1 MAERDVTQ
9 TRMAGNFSPRAVGV
23 VIGVVVLFAIIVSSV
38 FVVDQRET
46 AVVLRFGRFQR
57 FADEGL
63 HFKLPFGIDRNINV
77 ETEQVKKLEFGYRT
91 ERAGVQTVFSPQDFP
106 EESITGQHDRLLGK
120 VLQTV
125 FSPQD
130 FPEES
135 IMLTGDLNIVDVEW
149 SIQYRIVNPRDYLF
163 NVLDQEKTLRDISQS
178 VINQLVGDRAILDV
192 IGSERESIEFI
203 GQQRMN
209 EIYASYGLGVN
220 VTALKLQ
227 NIVPPKG
234 AVQNA
239 FEDVNKAIQDRSR
252 FIEEGKEAFNQA
264 IPRARGQALQ
274 IIQEAEGYRE
284 ERINRAHGDTA
295 RFRAVYEEYQRNPE
309 VTRSR
314 LYFEMFEDVFMNADG
329 TDLIDR
335 NLDNFIPLKNL
346 VPTFQGATQ

>member
-9 TRMAGNFSPRAVGV
+9 ARMAGNFSPRAVGV

-46 AVVLRFGRFQR
+46 AVVLRFGRFLR
-57 FADEGL
+57 LADEGL

-77 ETEQVKKLEFGYRT
+77 ETEQIKKLEFGYRT
-91 ERAGVQTVFSPQDFP
+91 ERAGVQTVFSAQDFP
-106 EESITGQHDRLLGK
+106 DES
-120 VLQTV
+120 V
-125 FSPQD
+125 
-130 FPEES
+130 
-135 IMLTGDLNIVDVEW
+135 MLTGDLNIVDVEW
-149 SIQYRIVNPRDYLF
+149 SIQYRIVNPRNYLF

-192 IGSERESIEFI
+192 IGTERENIEFI
-203 GQQRMN
+203 GEERMN
-209 EIYASYGLGVN
+209 EIFDSYELGIS

-284 ERINRAHGDTA
+284 ERINRAFGDTA
-295 RFRAVYEEYQRNPE
+295 RFRDVHEEYRRNPE

-314 LYFEMFEDVFMNADG
+314 LYFEMFEDVFVNADG

>member
-46 AVVLRFGRFQR
+46 AVVLRFGRFTR

-77 ETEQVKKLEFGYRT
+77 ETEQIKKLEFGYRT

-106 EESITGQHDRLLGK
+106 EES
-120 VLQTV
+120 V
-125 FSPQD
+125 
-130 FPEES
+130 
-135 IMLTGDLNIVDVEW
+135 MLTGDLNIVDVEW

-192 IGSERESIEFI
+192 IGTERENIEFI
-203 GQQRMN
+203 GQERMN
-209 EIYASYGLGVN
+209 EIFASYGLGIN

-295 RFRAVYEEYQRNPE
+295 RFRAVYEEYERNPD

-346 VPTFQGATQ
+346 VPSFQGATQ

>member
-9 TRMAGNFSPRAVGV
+9 ARMAGNFSPRAVGV

-46 AVVLRFGRFQR
+46 AVVLRFGRFLR
-57 FADEGL
+57 LADEGL
-63 HFKLPFGIDRNINV
+63 HFKVPFGIDRNINV
-77 ETEQVKKLEFGYRT
+77 ETQQVKKLEFGYRT
-91 ERAGVQTVFSPQDFP
+91 ERAGIQTVFSAQDFP
-106 EESITGQHDRLLGK
+106 EES
-120 VLQTV
+120 V
-125 FSPQD
+125 
-130 FPEES
+130 
-135 IMLTGDLNIVDVEW
+135 MLTGDLNIVDVEW
-149 SIQYRIVNPRDYLF
+149 SIQYRIVDPRRFLF

-203 GQQRMN
+203 GEQRMN
-209 EIYASYGLGVN
+209 EIYDRYELGITI
-220 VTALKLQ
+220 TALKLQ

-252 FIEEGKEAFNQA
+252 FIEEGKEAYNQA

-274 IIQEAEGYRE
+274 IIGEAEGYRE

-295 RFRAVYEEYQRNPE
+295 RFRAVYDEYRRNPK

>member
-9 TRMAGNFSPRAVGV
+9 PRMAGNFSPRAVGV

-77 ETEQVKKLEFGYRT
+77 ETEQIKKLEFGYRT
-91 ERAGVQTVFSPQDFP
+91 ERAGV
-106 EESITGQHDRLLGK
+106 
-120 VLQTV
+120 QTV

-192 IGSERESIEFI
+192 IGTERENIEFI
-203 GQQRMN
+203 GQERMN
-209 EIYASYGLGVN
+209 EIFASYGLGIN

-295 RFRAVYEEYQRNPE
+295 RFRAVYEEYERNPD

>member
-9 TRMAGNFSPRAVGV
+9 ARMAGNFSPRAVGV

-46 AVVLRFGRFQR
+46 AVVLRFGRFLR
-57 FADEGL
+57 FANEGL

-77 ETEQVKKLEFGYRT
+77 ETEQIKKLEFGYRT
-91 ERAGVQTVFSPQDFP
+91 ERAGVQTVFSAQDFP
-106 EESITGQHDRLLGK
+106 DES
-120 VLQTV
+120 V
-125 FSPQD
+125 
-130 FPEES
+130 
-135 IMLTGDLNIVDVEW
+135 MLTGDLNIVDVEW
-149 SIQYRIVNPRDYLF
+149 SIQYRIVNARDYLF

-192 IGSERESIEFI
+192 IGTERENIEFK
-203 GQQRMN
+203 GQERMN
-209 EIYASYGLGVN
+209 EIFNDYGLGIN

-252 FIEEGKEAFNQA
+252 FIEEGKEAYNQA

-295 RFRAVYEEYQRNPE
+295 RFRAVYEEYRLNPE

-314 LYFEMFEDVFMNADG
+314 LYFEMFEDVFVTADG

>member
-46 AVVLRFGRFQR
+46 AVVLRFGRFQS

-77 ETEQVKKLEFGYRT
+77 ETEQIKKLEFGYRT
-91 ERAGVQTVFSPQDFP
+91 ERAGV
-106 EESITGQHDRLLGK
+106 
-120 VLQTV
+120 QTV

-149 SIQYRIVNPRDYLF
+149 SIQYRIVDPRDYLF

-192 IGSERESIEFI
+192 IGTERENIEFI
-203 GQQRMN
+203 GEEKMN
-209 EIYASYGLGVN
+209 EIFTSYGLGIR

-227 NIVPPKG
+227 NIMPPKG

-264 IPRARGQALQ
+264 IPRAHGQALQ

-314 LYFEMFEDVFMNADG
+314 LYFEMFEDVFMTADG

>member
-1 MAERDVTQ
+1 MAERDVTPA
-9 TRMAGNFSPRAVGV
+9 RMAGNFSPRAVGV
-23 VIGVVVLFAIIVSSV
+23 VIGVVVLFAIVVSSV

-57 FADEGL
+57 TADEGL

-77 ETEQVKKLEFGYRT
+77 ETQQVKKLEFGYRT
-91 ERAGVQTVFSPQDFP
+91 ERAGV
-106 EESITGQHDRLLGK
+106 
-120 VLQTV
+120 QTV

-192 IGSERESIEFI
+192 IGTERENIEFI
-203 GQQRMN
+203 GQERMN
-209 EIYASYGLGVN
+209 EIFCLLRAGDPHHRPQAAEHRAAQGRGAERVRGREQGDPGPQPLHRGGQGSVQPGHSARPRPGV
-220 VTALKLQ
+220 
-227 NIVPPKG
+227 
-234 AVQNA
+234 
-239 FEDVNKAIQDRSR
+239 
-252 FIEEGKEAFNQA
+252 
-264 IPRARGQALQ
+264 Q

-284 ERINRAHGDTA
+284 ERVNRAHGDTA
-295 RFRAVYEEYQRNPE
+295 RFRAVYEEYARNPD

-314 LYFEMFEDVFMNADG
+314 LYFEMFENVFLTADG

>member
-1 MAERDVTQ
+1 MAESDVTQ
-9 TRMAGNFSPRAVGV
+9 ARPAGNFSPRAVGV
-23 VIGVVVLFAIIVSSV
+23 VVAVVVLFAIIVSSV

-57 FADEGL
+57 LSNEGL

-77 ETEQVKKLEFGYRT
+77 ETQQVKKLEFGYRT
-91 ERAGVQTVFSPQDFP
+91 ERAGVQTVFSAQDF
-106 EESITGQHDRLLGK
+106 S
-120 VLQTV
+120 
-125 FSPQD
+125 
-130 FPEES
+130 EES

-149 SIQYRIVNPRDYLF
+149 SIQYRIVDPRQFLF

-192 IGSERESIEFI
+192 ISSERENIEFI

-209 EIYASYGLGVN
+209 EIYDSYELGVT

-252 FIEEGKEAFNQA
+252 FIEEGKEAYNQA

-295 RFRAVYEEYQRNPE
+295 RFRAVYAEYRRNPE

>member
-9 TRMAGNFSPRAVGV
+9 ARMAGNFSPRAVGV

-46 AVVLRFGRFQR
+46 AVVLRFGRFLR
-57 FADEGL
+57 LANEGL

-77 ETEQVKKLEFGYRT
+77 ETEQIKKLEFGYRT
-91 ERAGVQTVFSPQDFP
+91 ERAGVQTVFSAQDFP
-106 EESITGQHDRLLGK
+106 DES
-120 VLQTV
+120 V
-125 FSPQD
+125 
-130 FPEES
+130 
-135 IMLTGDLNIVDVEW
+135 MLTGDLNIVDVEW
-149 SIQYRIVNPRDYLF
+149 SIQYRIVNARDYLF
-163 NVLDQEKTLRDISQS
+163 KVLDQEKTLRDISQS

-192 IGSERESIEFI
+192 IGTERENIEGI

-209 EIYASYGLGVN
+209 EIFNSYELGIR

-252 FIEEGKEAFNQA
+252 FIEEGKEAYNQA

-295 RFRAVYEEYQRNPE
+295 RFRAVYEEYRLNPE

-314 LYFEMFEDVFMNADG
+314 LYFEMFEDVFVTADG

>member
-9 TRMAGNFSPRAVGV
+9 ARMAGNFSPRAVGV

-46 AVVLRFGRFQR
+46 AVVLRFGRFLR
-57 FADEGL
+57 LANEGL

-77 ETEQVKKLEFGYRT
+77 ETEQIKKLEFGYRT
-91 ERAGVQTVFSPQDFP
+91 ERAGVQTVFSAQDFP
-106 EESITGQHDRLLGK
+106 DES
-120 VLQTV
+120 V
-125 FSPQD
+125 
-130 FPEES
+130 
-135 IMLTGDLNIVDVEW
+135 MLTGDLNIVDVEW
-149 SIQYRIVNPRDYLF
+149 SIQYRIDHARNYLF
-163 NVLDQEKTLRDISQS
+163 KVLDQEKTLRDISQS

-192 IGSERESIEFI
+192 IGSERDNIELI
-203 GQQRMN
+203 GLERMN
-209 EIYASYGLGVN
+209 EIFDSYELGID

-252 FIEEGKEAFNQA
+252 FIEEGKEAYNQA

-295 RFRAVYEEYQRNPE
+295 RFRAVYDEYRLNPE

-314 LYFEMFEDVFMNADG
+314 LYFEMFEDVFVTADG

>member
-9 TRMAGNFSPRAVGV
+9 ARMAGNFSPRAVGV

-46 AVVLRFGRFQR
+46 AVVLRFGRFLR
-57 FADEGL
+57 LANEGL

-77 ETEQVKKLEFGYRT
+77 ETEQIKKLEFGYRT
-91 ERAGVQTVFSPQDFP
+91 ERAGVQTVFSAQDYP
-106 EESITGQHDRLLGK
+106 DES
-120 VLQTV
+120 V
-125 FSPQD
+125 
-130 FPEES
+130 
-135 IMLTGDLNIVDVEW
+135 MLTGDLNIVDVEW
-149 SIQYRIVNPRDYLF
+149 SIQYRIDNARDYLF
-163 NVLDQEKTLRDISQS
+163 KVLDQEKTLRDISQS

-192 IGSERESIEFI
+192 IGSERDSIELI
-203 GQQRMN
+203 GLERMN
-209 EIYASYGLGVN
+209 EIFDSYELGIK

-252 FIEEGKEAFNQA
+252 FIEEGKEAYNQA

-295 RFRAVYEEYQRNPE
+295 RFRAVYDEYRLNPE

-314 LYFEMFEDVFMNADG
+314 LYFEMFEDVFVTADG

>member
-9 TRMAGNFSPRAVGV
+9 ARMAGNFSPRAVGV

-46 AVVLRFGRFQR
+46 AVVLRFGRFLR
-57 FADEGL
+57 LADEGL

-77 ETEQVKKLEFGYRT
+77 ETEQIKKLEFGYRT
-91 ERAGVQTVFSPQDFP
+91 ERAGVQTVFSAQDFP
-106 EESITGQHDRLLGK
+106 DES
-120 VLQTV
+120 V
-125 FSPQD
+125 
-130 FPEES
+130 
-135 IMLTGDLNIVDVEW
+135 MLTGDLNIVDVEW

-192 IGSERESIEFI
+192 IGTERENIEFI
-203 GQQRMN
+203 GEERMN
-209 EIYASYGLGVN
+209 EIFDSYGLGIS

-284 ERINRAHGDTA
+284 ERINRAFGDTA
-295 RFRAVYEEYQRNPE
+295 RFRDVHEEYQRNPQ

-314 LYFEMFEDVFMNADG
+314 LYFEMFEDVFVNADG

>member
-1 MAERDVTQ
+1 MAESDVTQ
-9 TRMAGNFSPRAVGV
+9 TRPAGNFSPRAVGV
-23 VIGVVVLFAIIVSSV
+23 VIAVVVLFAITVSSV

-46 AVVLRFGRFQR
+46 AVVLRFGRFLR

-63 HFKLPFGIDRNINV
+63 HFKLPFGIDRNLNI
-77 ETEQVKKLEFGYRT
+77 ETQQVKKLEFGYRT
-91 ERAGVQTVFSPQDFP
+91 EQAGVQTVFSAQDFA
-106 EESITGQHDRLLGK
+106 
-120 VLQTV
+120 
-125 FSPQD
+125 
-130 FPEES
+130 EES

-149 SIQYRIVNPRDYLF
+149 SIQYRIVNPRSYLF
-163 NVLDQEKTLRDISQS
+163 NVQDQEKTIRDISQS
-178 VINQLVGDRAILDV
+178 VINELVGDRAILDV
-192 IGSERESIEFI
+192 IGSERENIEFI
-203 GQQRMN
+203 GRERMN
-209 EIYASYGLGVN
+209 EIFSSYELGI
-220 VTALKLQ
+220 TLSALKLQ

-252 FIEEGKEAFNQA
+252 FIEEGKEAYNQA

-284 ERINRAHGDTA
+284 ERVNRAHGDTA
-295 RFRAVYEEYQRNPE
+295 RFRAVYEEYERNPE

-314 LYFEMFEDVFMNADG
+314 LYFEMFENVFLTADG

>member
-9 TRMAGNFSPRAVGV
+9 ARMAGNFSPRAVGV

-46 AVVLRFGRFQR
+46 AVVLRFGRFLR
-57 FADEGL
+57 LADEGL
-63 HFKLPFGIDRNINV
+63 HFKVPFGIDRNINV
-77 ETEQVKKLEFGYRT
+77 ETQQVKKLEFGYRT
-91 ERAGVQTVFSPQDFP
+91 ERAGIQTVFSAQDFP
-106 EESITGQHDRLLGK
+106 EES
-120 VLQTV
+120 V
-125 FSPQD
+125 
-130 FPEES
+130 
-135 IMLTGDLNIVDVEW
+135 MLTGDLNIVDVEW
-149 SIQYRIVNPRDYLF
+149 SIQYRIVDPRRFLF

-203 GQQRMN
+203 GEQRMN
-209 EIYASYGLGVN
+209 EIYDRYELGIT

-252 FIEEGKEAFNQA
+252 FIEEGKEAYNQA

-274 IIQEAEGYRE
+274 IIGEAEGYRE

-295 RFRAVYEEYQRNPE
+295 RFRAVYEEYQRNPK

>member
-9 TRMAGNFSPRAVGV
+9 ARMAGNFSPRAVGV

-46 AVVLRFGRFQR
+46 AVVLRFGRFLR
-57 FADEGL
+57 LADEGL

-77 ETEQVKKLEFGYRT
+77 ETEQIKKLEFGYRT
-91 ERAGVQTVFSPQDFP
+91 ERAGVQTVFSAQDFP
-106 EESITGQHDRLLGK
+106 DES
-120 VLQTV
+120 V
-125 FSPQD
+125 
-130 FPEES
+130 
-135 IMLTGDLNIVDVEW
+135 MLTGDLNIVDVEW

-192 IGSERESIEFI
+192 IGTERENIEFI
-203 GQQRMN
+203 GEERMN
-209 EIYASYGLGVN
+209 EIFDSYELGIS

-284 ERINRAHGDTA
+284 ERINRAFGDTA
-295 RFRAVYEEYQRNPE
+295 RFRDVHEEYRRNPE

-314 LYFEMFEDVFMNADG
+314 LYFEMFEDVFVNADG

>member
-1 MAERDVTQ
+1 MAERDITPPSSSGGFNPRVAVTI
-9 TRMAGNFSPRAVGV
+9 F
-23 VIGVVVLFAIIVSSV
+23 IIIVLFATVVSSV

-46 AVVLRFGRFQR
+46 AVVLRLGRFLR
-57 FADEGL
+57 SADEGL
-63 HFKLPFGIDRNINV
+63 HFKLPFGVDRNINV
-77 ETEQVKKLEFGYRT
+77 ETQVVKKLEFGYRT
-91 ERAGVQTVFSPQDFP
+91 ERAGVQTVFSAQDFP
-106 EESITGQHDRLLGK
+106 G
-120 VLQTV
+120 
-125 FSPQD
+125 
-130 FPEES
+130 ES

-149 SIQYRIVNPRDYLF
+149 SIQYRISDPKAYLF
-163 NVLDQEKTLRDISQS
+163 NVQDQEKTIRDISQS

-192 IGSERESIEFI
+192 IGTERENIEFI
-203 GQQRMN
+203 GQENMN
-209 EIYASYGLGVN
+209 EAFASYDLGIR

-239 FEDVNKAIQDRSR
+239 FEDVNRAIQDRSR

-274 IIQEAEGYRE
+274 IVQEAEGYYE
-284 ERINRAHGDTA
+284 ERINRALGDTA
-295 RFRAVYEEYQRNPE
+295 RFRAVYEEYRENPK

-314 LYFEMFEDVFMNADG
+314 LYFEMFEEVFKNAEG

>member
-1 MAERDVTQ
+1 MSENDSSAQR
-9 TRMAGNFSPRAVGV
+9 RAPGSFSPRAVGLMLAAVLV
-23 VIGVVVLFAIIVSSV
+23 VIIVLSS
-38 FVVDQRET
+38 FYVVDARERGI
-46 AVVLRFGRFQR
+46 VLRFGRYVGR
-57 FADEGL
+57 PSPPGL
-63 HFKLPFGIDRNINV
+63 HLKLPFGIDRVFNV
-77 ETEQVKKLEFGYRT
+77 QTEVPHKLEFGFRT
-91 ERAGVQTVFSPQDFP
+91 EEAGVRSVFSTQDFP
-106 EESITGQHDRLLGK
+106 EES
-120 VLQTV
+120 V
-125 FSPQD
+125 
-130 FPEES
+130 
-135 IMLTGDLNIVDVEW
+135 MLTGDLNIVDLEW
-149 SIQYRIVNPRDYLF
+149 SIQYRILEPNKWLF
-163 NVLDQEKTLRDISQS
+163 NIVDGQRTIRDISQS
-178 VINQLVGDRAILDV
+178 VFNRLVGDRAILDV
-192 IGSERESIEFI
+192 MGDERPVIQLLAQDEMNALFDNYDIGVRVVAV
-203 GQQRMN
+203 Q
-209 EIYASYGLGVN
+209 
-220 VTALKLQ
+220 LQ
-227 NIVPPKG
+227 DVVPPRG

-295 RFRAVYEEYQRNPE
+295 RFRAVHEEYQRNPE

>member
-9 TRMAGNFSPRAVGV
+9 SPVGGNFSPRAIIV
-23 VIGVVVLFAIIVSSV
+23 VIGVVVIFAIIVSSI

-46 AVVLRFGRFQR
+46 AVLLRFGKFQR
-57 FADEGL
+57 LADEGL
-63 HFKLPFGIDRNINV
+63 HFKLPFGIDRNFNV
-77 ETEQVKKLEFGYRT
+77 ETQQVKKLEFGYRT
-91 ERAGVQTVFSPQDFP
+91 ELAGVQTVFSAQDYP
-106 EESITGQHDRLLGK
+106 EES
-120 VLQTV
+120 V
-125 FSPQD
+125 
-130 FPEES
+130 
-135 IMLTGDLNIVDVEW
+135 MLTGDLNIVDVEW
-149 SIQYRIVNPRDYLF
+149 SIQYRITNPKFYLF

-178 VINQLVGDRAILDV
+178 IINQLVGDRAILDV
-192 IGSERESIEFI
+192 IGTERENIEYI
-203 GQQRMN
+203 GQQKMN
-209 EIYASYGLGVN
+209 DIYDSYDLGIS

-252 FIEEGKEAFNQA
+252 FIQEGKEAYNQA

-284 ERINRAHGDTA
+284 ERVNRAHGDTA
-295 RFRAVYEEYQRNPE
+295 RFMAVYDEYKENPE

-314 LYFEMFEDVFMNADG
+314 LYFEMFQDVFMNSEG

-335 NLDNFIPLKNL
+335 NLDNFIPLRNL
-346 VPTFQGATQ
+346 VPAFQGATQ

>member
-9 TRMAGNFSPRAVGV
+9 ARMAGNFSPRAVGV

-46 AVVLRFGRFQR
+46 AVVLRFGRFLR
-57 FADEGL
+57 NADEGL
-63 HFKLPFGIDRNINV
+63 HFKLPFGIDCNINV
-77 ETEQVKKLEFGYRT
+77 ETEQIKKLEFGYRT
-91 ERAGVQTVFSPQDFP
+91 ERAGVQTVFSAQDFP
-106 EESITGQHDRLLGK
+106 DES
-120 VLQTV
+120 V
-125 FSPQD
+125 
-130 FPEES
+130 
-135 IMLTGDLNIVDVEW
+135 MLTGDLNIVDVEW

-192 IGSERESIEFI
+192 IGTERENIEFI
-203 GQQRMN
+203 GEERMN
-209 EIYASYGLGVN
+209 EIFSSYGLGIS

-284 ERINRAHGDTA
+284 ERINRAFGDTA
-295 RFRAVYEEYQRNPE
+295 RFRDVHEEYQRNPE

-314 LYFEMFEDVFMNADG
+314 LYFEMFEDVFVNADG

>member
-9 TRMAGNFSPRAVGV
+9 ARMAGNFSPRAVGV

-77 ETEQVKKLEFGYRT
+77 ETEQIKKLEFGYRT
-91 ERAGVQTVFSPQDFP
+91 ERAGV
-106 EESITGQHDRLLGK
+106 
-120 VLQTV
+120 QTV

-192 IGSERESIEFI
+192 IGTERENIEFI
-203 GQQRMN
+203 GQERMN
-209 EIYASYGLGVN
+209 EIFASYGLGIN

-295 RFRAVYEEYQRNPE
+295 RFRAVYEEYERNPN

>member
-9 TRMAGNFSPRAVGV
+9 ARMAGNFSPRAVGV

-46 AVVLRFGRFQR
+46 AVVLRFGRFLR
-57 FADEGL
+57 NADEGL

-77 ETEQVKKLEFGYRT
+77 ETEQIKKLEFGYRT
-91 ERAGVQTVFSPQDFP
+91 ERAGVQTVFSAQDFP
-106 EESITGQHDRLLGK
+106 DES
-120 VLQTV
+120 V
-125 FSPQD
+125 
-130 FPEES
+130 
-135 IMLTGDLNIVDVEW
+135 MLTGDLNIVDVEW

-192 IGSERESIEFI
+192 IGTERENIEFI
-203 GQQRMN
+203 GEERMN
-209 EIYASYGLGVN
+209 EIFSSYGLGIS

-284 ERINRAHGDTA
+284 ERINRAFGDTA
-295 RFRAVYEEYQRNPE
+295 RFRDVHEEYQRNPE

-314 LYFEMFEDVFMNADG
+314 LYFEMFEDVFVNADG

>member
-106 EESITGQHDRLLGK
+106 EESI
-120 VLQTV
+120 
-125 FSPQD
+125 
-130 FPEES
+130 
-135 IMLTGDLNIVDVEW
+135 MLTGDLNIVDVEW

-192 IGSERESIEFI
+192 ISSERESIEFI

-295 RFRAVYEEYQRNPE
+295 RFRAVYEEYQRNPQ

>member
-77 ETEQVKKLEFGYRT
+77 ETEQIKKLEFGYRT

-106 EESITGQHDRLLGK
+106 EES
-120 VLQTV
+120 V
-125 FSPQD
+125 
-130 FPEES
+130 
-135 IMLTGDLNIVDVEW
+135 MLTGDLNIVDVEW

-192 IGSERESIEFI
+192 IGTERENIEFI
-203 GQQRMN
+203 GQERMN
-209 EIYASYGLGVN
+209 EIFASYGLGIN

-284 ERINRAHGDTA
+284 ERINRAKGDTA
-295 RFRAVYEEYQRNPE
+295 RFRAVYEEYERNPD

-314 LYFEMFEDVFMNADG
+314 LYFEMFEDVFMTADG

>member
-106 EESITGQHDRLLGK
+106 EESI
-120 VLQTV
+120 
-125 FSPQD
+125 
-130 FPEES
+130 
-135 IMLTGDLNIVDVEW
+135 MLTGDLNIVDVEW

-192 IGSERESIEFI
+192 ISSERESIEFI

>member
-9 TRMAGNFSPRAVGV
+9 ARMAGNFSPRAVGV

-77 ETEQVKKLEFGYRT
+77 ETEQIKKLEFGYRT
-91 ERAGVQTVFSPQDFP
+91 ERAGV
-106 EESITGQHDRLLGK
+106 
-120 VLQTV
+120 QTV

-192 IGSERESIEFI
+192 IGTERENIEFI
-203 GQQRMN
+203 GQERMN
-209 EIYASYGLGVN
+209 EIFSSYGLGIN

-295 RFRAVYEEYQRNPE
+295 RFRAVYEEYERNPN